1 MALALLREA
10 ALVDATK
17 RLGSWTSVA
26 AAILES
32 SPAYTATLSALV
44 ADAGWEARTHVEFHH
59 LVRAIEAAGAQLV
72 FISSRD
78 LPPDDTALS
87 VVRRTFAG
95 PLVVLVDDED
105 EMKTRLRQGATLVVQ
120 KPFDPEYL
128 ELAVR
133 AVLARAEPLRR
144 ALGQTAVLG
153 DLRVRLADHTL
164 ERRGRRQVLGPA
176 EWQLFAFM
184 MAHPHRVLNRSELA
198 RGAWGAELPG
208 REAEVE
214 LYVSRLRHKIELNPR
229 HPDLILTIRG
239 RGYQLNAVPEPM
251 RFASPTTGTEFGPPP
266 TTMQGYWQGAYEEL
280 VRVQTRIID
289 RTYGLPE
296 ATEEQVQRQLL
307 SNDLPSLQLE
317 MSRCQTRL
325 AFWTAWR

>member
-1 MALALLREA
+1 MSA
-10 ALVDATK
+10 AK

-32 SPAYTATLSALV
+32 SPAYAATLSALV
-44 ADAGWEARTHVEFHH
+44 AAAGWEPRTHVEFHQ
-59 LVRAIEAAGAQLV
+59 LVRSIEAAGAQLV
-72 FISSRD
+72 IISSRD

-87 VVRRTFAG
+87 VVRNTFAG

-105 EMKTRLRQGATLVVQ
+105 ELKTRLRQGATLVVQ

-128 ELAVR
+128 ELAAR
-133 AVLARAEPLRR
+133 AVLSRAEPLRG
-144 ALGQTAVLG
+144 ALGQAAVLG
-153 DLRVRLADHTL
+153 DLRVRLADHTF

-176 EWQLFAFM
+176 EWQLFAFL
-184 MAHPHRVLNRSELA
+184 MAHPHRILNRSELA

-214 LYVSRLRHKIELNPR
+214 LYISRLRHKIELNPR
-229 HPDLILTIRG
+229 HPELILTIRG

-251 RFASPTTGTEFGPPP
+251 TLAWATAGTELEPPHI
-266 TTMQGYWQGAYEEL
+266 TMRGYWQGAYEEL

-289 RTYGLPE
+289 RTYSLPGRNAE
-296 ATEEQVQRQLL
+296 PVQSELL
-307 SNDLPSLQLE
+307 SNDLPTLQRE

-325 AFWTAWR
+325 AFWTAWQ

>member
-1 MALALLREA
+1 MN
-10 ALVDATK
+10 ATK

-32 SPAYTATLSALV
+32 SPADAATLSALV
-44 ADAGWEARTHVEFHH
+44 ADAGWEARTHLEFHQ
-59 LVRAIEAAGAQLV
+59 LVRSIEAAGAQLV

-95 PLVVLVDDED
+95 PLVVLVDDRD
-105 EMKTRLRQGATLVVQ
+105 ELKSRLRQGATLVVQ

-133 AVLARAEPLRR
+133 AVLARGEPLRR
-144 ALGQTAVLG
+144 ALGQAAVLG

-176 EWQLFAFM
+176 EWQLFAFL
-184 MAHPHRVLNRSELA
+184 MAHPHRILNRSELA

-208 REAEVE
+208 RESEVE
-214 LYVSRLRHKIELNPR
+214 LYVSRLRHKVELNPR

-251 RFASPTTGTEFGPPP
+251 TLASATTGAELGPPP
-266 TTMQGYWQGAYEEL
+266 TTMLGYWQGAYEEI

-296 ATEEQVQRQLL
+296 PTAEPVQSELL

-317 MSRCQTRL
+317 MSRCQARL
-325 AFWTAWR
+325 AFWTEWR